1 MELLSLLPEV
11 TFRLVVDCCSFVVV
25 VRAVVVA
32 FDVEMVAYLALDHV
46 DSSYLL
52 EWNLII
58 GFMDSIVNVDDK
70 ILLVPGFMPGTFF
83 DIG

>member
-1 MELLSLLPEV
+1 M

-46 DSSYLL
+46 DSSYLWGEKPKTIQL
-52 EWNLII
+52 RFDWTLREGGDRN
-58 GFMDSIVNVDDK
+58 SP
-70 ILLVPGFMPGTFF
+70 VPGFMPGLFF